1 MTAARLRARVG
12 GAVPLFL
19 LVLLLVHG
27 LPLLGS
33 GVILDNTRQ
42 YGPPLVAAR
51 AGDAW
56 LAAQPQIHYF
66 HDASPRLYRALVGG
80 LAAWMPVVAATKAYA
95 LLLLLPLA
103 AIARGLGRMLWRD
116 PVRAAGFA
124 VLLLA
129 NAVFSNQMLTGT
141 PRDLGTVLFLGLLLA
156 LLQRRFVAVLAALVP
171 LVGIY
176 PTFGL
181 LALGTLWLALLPELR
196 QPPRSWAPLLLSL
209 PAAALGLK
217 LLGPGLAAAAW
228 GPTLRLFGQ
237 PALGSMAELSRRNA
251 EADGLGPSVA
261 RYLGF
266 VPSPAHLLALLRD
279 KRFRFLPAPGEHAF
293 GWLGAPLTI
302 LVVVALLAA
311 LTALVHRLQDRGTG
325 LPAPLPFSL
334 PWRPAWP
341 QRVLLALGLAALLL
355 YLLSFALAFR
365 LHNPNRY
372 GMMPAV
378 LLLSGVEMAGLG
390 LLLGQRRGAWLLPWL
405 LALAL
410 PLLRAPVDPLPLPAD
425 ALAAVAAP
433 LRAPGSQLLV
443 VENGERAGAIA
454 NALPLT
460 HGVRVF
466 YAEEMDRGFQLR
478 AIQDGQELRAHRRAL
493 AEAVQRRDPALAA
506 ELARLRISHLLG
518 AETELAPLAAR
529 PACLVPIPESLAL
542 LPADCLAPAPEFHR

>member
-1 MTAARLRARVG
+1 MSAARLRARVG
-12 GAVPLFL
+12 WTVPLFL

-103 AIARGLGRMLWRD
+103 AIAAGLGRVLWRD
-116 PVRAAGFA
+116 PVRASGFA
-124 VLLLA
+124 VLLVA

-156 LLQRRFVAVLAALVP
+156 LLQRRLAWALAALVP

-196 QPPRSWAPLLLSL
+196 RPPRPWAPLLLSL
-209 PAAALGLK
+209 PLAGLGLR
-217 LLGPGLAAAAW
+217 LLGPGLSAAVW

-237 PALGSMAELSRRNA
+237 PALGSLAELSRRNA

-266 VPSPAHLLALLRD
+266 VPSPAHLLALLGD

-302 LVVVALLAA
+302 LLVVALLAGLA
-311 LTALVHRLQDRGTG
+311 ALVPRLRVAVSWPP
-325 LPAPLPFSL
+325 LAWPLP
-334 PWRPAWP
+334 WP

-390 LLLGQRRGAWLLPWL
+390 LLLGRRRGAWLLPWL

-410 PLLRAPVDPLPLPAD
+410 PLLRVPVDPLPFPREAV
-425 ALAAVAAP
+425 AAVAQA
-433 LRAPGSQLLV
+433 LRGPRPQLLV
-443 VENGERAGAIA
+443 VDNGEQAGAIA

-466 YAEEMDRGFQLR
+466 YAEEMDRGFQLQ
-478 AIQDGQELRAHRRAL
+478 AIQDGQELRAQRRAL

-518 AETELAPLAAR
+518 AAAELAPLAAR

-542 LPADCLAPAPEFHR
+542 LPADCLAPAPEPRR